1 MGLCKTSISGVLVMS
16 SVSGVVFKE
25 INPNQLLTEIQ
36 CPGTMSSVPRSE
48 LDMVDMETGEK
59 GSETAPG
66 NLIL

>member
-1 MGLCKTSISGVLVMS
+1 MS

-36 CPGTMSSVPRSE
+36 CPGTMSSVPRSF
-48 LDMVDMETGEK
+48 DMVDMAAA

-66 NLIL
+66 KPSTEQIL